1 MSSRVSSQ
9 RSGRTIQASRS
20 RCSRATSST
29 TRSSSRSNSRR
40 LRRSFAVVTDSTA
53 DLPNEW
59 RDRYEIEIVPLK
71 VLFGQETFR
80 DRVDMTDEE
89 FFRRLAASTSL
100 PTTSAPSPGEFADVY
115 RGCISIHIGAQLSAT
130 AEAARLGASSVDGF
144 TVNVV
149 DSETVSMPIAFLCR
163 IAAESSSLA
172 EATAAVEQ
180 RVPRCRVL
188 ALLDTLR
195 YVEMGGRV
203 SRAQAM
209 IGTMLDLK
217 PLLLVANRE
226 IKSVDRVRTRSRA
239 IARMIEF
246 VRAEQPVERLAVMHA
261 QAPEEAEAIAAQLR
275 NKFPDLEVPV
285 GQIGCVLGTHT
296 GPKALGLVYIKTQ
309 SR

>member
-1 MSSRVSSQ
+1 M
-9 RSGRTIQASRS
+9 
-20 RCSRATSST
+20 
-29 TRSSSRSNSRR
+29 
-40 LRRSFAVVTDSTA
+40 RRSFAVVTDSTA

-115 RGCISIHIGAQLSAT
+115 RRLAQDHDGCISIHIGAQLSAT
-130 AEAARLGASSVDGF
+130 AEAARVGASSVDGF

-246 VRAEQPVERLAVMHA
+246 VRAEQPVELLAVMHA